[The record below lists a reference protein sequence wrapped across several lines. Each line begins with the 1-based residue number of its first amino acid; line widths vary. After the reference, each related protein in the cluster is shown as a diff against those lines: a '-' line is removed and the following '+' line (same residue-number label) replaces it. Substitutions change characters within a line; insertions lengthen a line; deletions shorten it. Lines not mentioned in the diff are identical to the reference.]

1 MFKGTAPI
9 TKNGKSDTPQ
19 SEKIYMRGRHPLKK
33 DENAYRPSSAA
44 AKKIAVIDEN
54 GKEYE
59 ATYVKRARGLVKSG
73 RARFIDDATIC
84 LACPPDNIKLTE
96 DNSMTNTENY
106 NVNLETGEVTVQ
118 ESEGAIRENTSR
130 YTLEYFLEQIEKLTS
145 RYAGGTEYIVGAIG
159 RIPNEGTPCGGAGE
173 EVAKAAAD
181 AVRYRETTVQKTLDF
196 YFRMV
201 DELKPKTE
209 NSNSTSSD
217 KAQFLDWVATCVQN
231 ARPGVETPD
240 YAKLWNEIK

>member
-1 MFKGTAPI
+1 
-9 TKNGKSDTPQ
+9 
-19 SEKIYMRGRHPLKK
+19 LKK

-44 AKKIAVIDEN
+44 AKRIAVIDEN

-73 RARFIDDATIC
+73 RARFIDENTIC

-118 ESEGAIRENTSR
+118 ETENTVKENPSK
-130 YTLEYFLEQIEKLTS
+130 YNLEYFLEQIEKLTS
-145 RYAGGTEYIVGAIG
+145 EYNAKSMDLIVGAIAC
-159 RIPNEGTPCGGAGE
+159 IQSEGTPCGGSGD

-201 DELKPKTE
+201 DELKPKTVTPIDE
-209 NSNSTSSD
+209 KT
-217 KAQFLDWVATCVQN
+217 QFLNWVRDCTA
-231 ARPGVETPD
+231 AAGPGVATPD
-240 YAKLWNEIK
+240 YAKLWNEMK

>member
-1 MFKGTAPI
+1 MSTGDDTHNK
-9 TKNGKSDTPQ
+9 KRHNDTPQ
-19 SEKIYMRGRHPLKK
+19 SEKFNMRGRHPLKK
-33 DENAYRPSSAA
+33 DESAYRPSSAA

-73 RARFIDDATIC
+73 RARFIDENTIC
-84 LACPPDNIKLTE
+84 LACPPDNYKLTE
-96 DNSMTNTENY
+96 DNSMTNTENF

-118 ESEGAIRENTSR
+118 ETENTVKENPSK
-130 YTLEYFLEQIEKLTS
+130 YNLEYFLEQIEKLTAG
-145 RYAGGTEYIVGAIG
+145 YTGGTEYIVGAIG
-159 RIPNEGTPCGGAGE
+159 RIPSESTPCGGSGE
-173 EVAKAAAD
+173 EVAKAAAE

-209 NSNSTSSD
+209 NSGSISSE
-217 KAQFLDWVATCVQN
+217 KVQFLDWVATCVQN